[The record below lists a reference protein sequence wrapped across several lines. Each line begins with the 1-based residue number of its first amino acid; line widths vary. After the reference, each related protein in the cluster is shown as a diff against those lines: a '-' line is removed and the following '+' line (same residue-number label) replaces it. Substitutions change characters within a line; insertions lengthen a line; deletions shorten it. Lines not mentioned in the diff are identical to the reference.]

1 MLKKLTLA
9 LTAASAVS
17 VSSLAGAE
25 TVQSPIGELDVSMNA
40 TLASDYIFRGISQ
53 TQGDPAIQGG
63 LDVSHESGLYVGMWA
78 SNVDFGGEAS
88 SEFDF
93 YVGYAGNI
101 SEELSYNLGWIKYEY
116 PGDGDEDLNFSEYY
130 ASLSAHG
137 FTVGTAYSNDFPGFG
152 KNGRSDSTL
161 YTYVGYEYSLPYDI
175 GLALQYGNYDFK
187 DPAFTD
193 KNGKTSDSYNNWSI
207 GLSKNWAGLDF
218 GLTYTDTNLS
228 SSECKDFI
236 GKSNYCDA
244 NFVVSVSKTL

>member
-25 TVQSPIGELDVSMNA
+25 TVQSPIGEFDVSMNA

-53 TQGDPAIQGG
+53 TLGDPAIQGG

-78 SNVDFGGEAS
+78 SNVDFGGKAS

-101 SEELSYNLGWIKYEY
+101 TEEIGYDLGWLKYEY
-116 PGDGDEDLNFSEYY
+116 PGDGSDDLNFTEYY

-137 FTVGTAYSNDFPGFG
+137 FTVGAAYSSDFGG
-152 KNGRSDSTL
+152 SDSTL
-161 YTYVGYEYSLPYDI
+161 YSYVGYEYSLPYDI

-187 DPAFTD
+187 DPTFTN

-207 GLSKNWAGLDF
+207 GLTKTLIGLDF
-218 GLTYTDTNLS
+218 GLTYTDTDLS
-228 SSECKDFI
+228 SSECKDFA
-236 GKSNYCDA
+236 GKSDYCDA